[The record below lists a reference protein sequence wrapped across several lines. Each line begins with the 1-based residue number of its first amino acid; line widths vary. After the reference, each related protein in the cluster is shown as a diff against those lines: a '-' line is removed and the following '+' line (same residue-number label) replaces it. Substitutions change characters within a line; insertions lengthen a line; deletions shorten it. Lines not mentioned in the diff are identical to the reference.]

1 MRVRYFV
8 IPYALEAAS
17 MKSPTRAAVIALTAI
32 ALSPIAP
39 VPEVLAADASGKFSI
54 RGAGLLKC
62 SAFVAAREERSDLYY
77 LVGGWLDG
85 YITARN
91 QFQADTYDA
100 TTYESSELLLL
111 VMENHCRSHPQ
122 DAVFA
127 VVNTLM
133 ERIHPE
139 RMRAGEPM
147 VTIEED
153 ERRASLYRQTVHRVR
168 RALVQRGLLE
178 APAAGGFDEPVR
190 RALAAFQKQAGFE
203 PTGFPDQAT
212 LWRLLSPSPGQGR

>member
-1 MRVRYFV
+1 
-8 IPYALEAAS
+8 
-17 MKSPTRAAVIALTAI
+17 MKSLAHAAAI
-32 ALSPIAP
+32 ALSAIALSAIDP
-39 VPEVLAADASGKFSI
+39 LPNAHAADASGKFSI

-62 SAFVAAREERSDLYY
+62 AAFVASREERSDLYY

-147 VTIEED
+147 VTIEEG
-153 ERRASLYRQTVHRVR
+153 ERRTSLYRQTVHRMR
-168 RALVQRGLLE
+168 GALAQRGLLE
-178 APAAGGFDEPVR
+178 ASATGGFDEPVR

-212 LWRLLSPSPGQGR
+212 LWRLLSTSPGQGR